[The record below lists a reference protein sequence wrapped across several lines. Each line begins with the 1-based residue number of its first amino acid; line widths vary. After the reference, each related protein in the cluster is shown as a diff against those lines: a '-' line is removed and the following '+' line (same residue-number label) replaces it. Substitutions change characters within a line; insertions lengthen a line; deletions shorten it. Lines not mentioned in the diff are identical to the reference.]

1 MAKPSLKLACKR
13 ASLRFG
19 GRMSNLYPV
28 GLLFVVLLGGCSG
41 GPDRVKPPKID
52 PSAAATQAIELYD
65 ANQDAK
71 LNQEELAQCPGV
83 LVSIDR
89 YDTNRDKMIDF
100 EEFSGRLSQLLR
112 HGTGATQL
120 ACNVS
125 YEGRPLADALVRLE
139 PEPYLGPEIQP
150 AEGVTTADGQAQV
163 GIPPDKAPR
172 ALQAV
177 KLIQYGTFKV
187 RITHPTI
194 KLPAKYNTVTTLGYE
209 TIPGDPFVTFT
220 LGTK

>member
-1 MAKPSLKLACKR
+1 
-13 ASLRFG
+13 
-19 GRMSNLYPV
+19 
-28 GLLFVVLLGGCSG
+28 
-41 GPDRVKPPKID
+41 
-52 PSAAATQAIELYD
+52 
-65 ANQDAK
+65 
-71 LNQEELAQCPGV
+71 
-83 LVSIDR
+83 
-89 YDTNRDKMIDF
+89 MIDF